1 MTNLKAADAL
11 KAFFGTPDKPVSNR
25 ELLAFAKADKDGYN
39 ELVALAKADLEASDV
54 GAVEVAV

>member
-1 MTNLKAADAL
+1 MKTADAI
-11 KAFFGTPDKPVSNR
+11 KVFFGTPDKPVSNR

>member
-1 MTNLKAADAL
+1 MKTADAI
-11 KAFFGTPDKPVSNR
+11 KDFFGTPDKPVSNR

>member
-1 MTNLKAADAL
+1 LKAADAL

>member
-1 MTNLKAADAL
+1 MKTADAI
-11 KAFFGTPDKPVSNR
+11 KVFFGTPDKPVSNK

-39 ELVALAKADLEASDV
+39 ELVTLTQANLTASDV